1 MPVDCKGVI
10 FVYIK
15 KEVRKNI
22 DFKLWIRKCSM
33 LVLKRGKII
42 KSQKIKEDD
51 GELIKEIEEEV
62 YEYLGV
68 IEAEKWKK
76 PSRKNI

>member
-1 MPVDCKGVI
+1 
-10 FVYIK
+10 
-15 KEVRKNI
+15 
-22 DFKLWIRKCSM
+22 M

-62 YEYLGV
+62 YEYIGV
-68 IEAEKWKK
+68 IEAEK
-76 PSRKNI
+76 